1 MIERVLKELASLDGV
16 QRILLV
22 EMDGFVVHA
31 HPNQDGIEPS
41 TVQAWLALIAIVHRT
56 IPHHARDGG
65 RLLDAQANKSAGVGD
80 GLRTSSQPRPSA
92 KCLGKSPAAGM
103 NISRG

>member
-41 TVQAWLALIAIVHRT
+41 TVQAWLALITPSTEQSLITLVME
-56 IPHHARDGG
+56 GG
-65 RLLDAQANKSAGVGD
+65 YLMLKPTNQRVLD

-92 KCLGKSPAAGM
+92 KCLGKSRVAGM

>member
-1 MIERVLKELASLDGV
+1 MIERVSKELASLDGV

-41 TVQAWLALIAIVHRT
+41 TVQAWLALIAPSTEQSLITLVME
-56 IPHHARDGG
+56 GG
-65 RLLDAQANKSAGVGD
+65 YLMLKPTNQRVLVTVCGRAVNLGRVRSA
-80 GLRTSSQPRPSA
+80 LENLEWPE
-92 KCLGKSPAAGM
+92 
-103 NISRG
+103 